1 MERYSLT
8 DREVLNVRHFRDS
21 LTYREHTTVCIDKCQ
36 VDEGIIAKLHVC
48 LLFSST
54 GYAIRHLRSF
64 SADQSIMNT
73 RQDRGTVEECAAK
86 AWIKV
91 VDKIRVYG

>member
-1 MERYSLT
+1 MY
-8 DREVLNVRHFRDS
+8 
-21 LTYREHTTVCIDKCQ
+21 
-36 VDEGIIAKLHVC
+36 A
-48 LLFSST
+48 FSST

-73 RQDRGTVEECAAK
+73 RQDSTVKECAAK
-86 AWIKV
+86 TWIKA